1 MNDNHPLLSICIP
14 TYNRSEYLKQTLFSI
29 IENED
34 VKEEIEVVISDN
46 CSTDN
51 TEEVCKSFTEKYSNI
66 KYFKQPKPTHI
77 ADQNFIDVLSLAK
90 GKYLKLSNDTAF
102 FKKTSLKKML
112 EVIKENIDFQ
122 TPIFFYQNYRSAKNK
137 VYTFKVLDDL
147 VDKNSYFITWIGNFG
162 CWKKDFDNLQQ
173 RDKYISFGLMQVD
186 WMLKI
191 ASSSEKFIVL
201 FSDFTDSAMLH
212 KKFGK
217 NIFKIFAYNY
227 FSILKEYVNK
237 NLLKKETFELEKKRI
252 LFRFLLPT
260 YVMTIYQ
267 KNFSF
272 DTSKMFDY
280 LADYNKNWYFYFAIC
295 LLPVYFIV
303 YGIIFLVKTLTAKN
317 YKLYHSLRKIKARL
331 GI

>member
-1 MNDNHPLLSICIP
+1 MNNREPLFSICIP
-14 TYNRSEYLKQTLFSI
+14 TYNRADYLKQTLNSI
-29 IENED
+29 VESEGFCDD
-34 VKEEIEVVISDN
+34 VEVVISDN

-51 TEEVCKSFTEKYSNI
+51 TENICKEFTVKYSNI
-66 KYFKQPKPTHI
+66 KYYKQPKPTYI

-112 EVIKENIDFQ
+112 EVVKENMDSQI
-122 TPIFFYQNYRSAKNK
+122 PIFFYQNYRSAKNK
-137 VYTFKVLDDL
+137 IYTSEVLDDL
-147 VDKNSYFITWIGNFG
+147 IDKNSYFITWIGNFG
-162 CWKKDFDNLQQ
+162 CWKKDFDNLKQK
-173 RDKYISFGLMQVD
+173 DKYISFGLMQVD
-186 WMLKI
+186 WSLRMIL
-191 ASSSEKFIVL
+191 ASRKFIMF
-201 FSDFTDSAMLH
+201 FSNFTDSAMLYQ
-212 KKFGK
+212 KNGK

-227 FSILKEYVNK
+227 LNILKEYVSG

-272 DTSKMFDY
+272 DTSKMFEY
-280 LADYNKNWYFYFAIC
+280 LADYKKNWYFYFAIC
-295 LLPVYFIV
+295 LLPIYFIV
-303 YGIIFLVKTLTAKN
+303 YGLIYLIKVSTAKN